1 MSLALVRFLYGNQT
15 PCWGLLASVVLT
27 LLMTSAEARP
37 VPQANTNKAQP
48 FKKVFIIV
56 LENTTAAAA
65 LQQPYL
71 SALRQRGATLN
82 QFFAVSHPSQP
93 NYIALTS
100 ASTQGV
106 SDNHNVDLDVKHIG
120 DLLEA
125 KDKSWRQYAEGYP
138 EQCFTGALRGRYVRK
153 HAPFISY
160 RNVQSQPTRCA
171 NLVNA
176 AQLEQDIAQG
186 KLADYSLYIPDL
198 DNDGHDTNVAFADHW
213 LQQTFES
220 RFNNPRF
227 MRDMLVV
234 ITFDEDDYSRDNRV
248 YTVLLGNGVKA
259 GAISEQRYNFYS
271 LLKTIE
277 YTLGLGTLGKEDDS
291 ATVINDI
298 WR

>member
-1 MSLALVRFLYGNQT
+1 MRPMPLLLCCLAL
-15 PCWGLLASVVLT
+15 LT
-27 LLMTSAEARP
+27 LAPSADARP
-37 VPQANTNKAQP
+37 AKITHFAKAKP

-56 LENTTAAAA
+56 LENTTAAMAM
-65 LQQPYL
+65 QQPYL
-71 SALRQRGATLN
+71 AKLGQRGASLN

-93 NYIALTS
+93 NYIAMTAAS
-100 ASTQGV
+100 AHGV
-106 SDNHNVDLDVKHIG
+106 SSNQNIDLDVTHIG

-125 KDKSWRQYAEGYP
+125 KHKSWRQYAEGYP
-138 EQCFTGALRGRYVRK
+138 GNCFTGAVSGRYVRK

-160 RNVQSQPTRCA
+160 HNVQSNTVRCA

-176 AQLEQDIAQG
+176 EQLDQDIAQG

-198 DNDGHDTNVAFADHW
+198 YNDGHDTGVAYADHW
-213 LQQTFES
+213 LQKTFGP
-220 RFNNPRF
+220 RFNNQQF

-259 GAISEQRYNFYS
+259 GATSERRYDFYS
-271 LLKTIE
+271 LLKTVE
-277 YTLGLGTLGKEDDS
+277 ETLELGTLGKEDAT

>member
-1 MSLALVRFLYGNQT
+1 MHHSLRLLLRCSVLAMCLALF
-15 PCWGLLASVVLT
+15 A
-27 LLMTSAEARP
+27 P
-37 VPQANTNKAQP
+37 VPDANAQLIIKTNLGKIQP

-71 SALRQRGATLN
+71 TVLHQRGATLN
-82 QFFAVSHPSQP
+82 QFFAVAHPSQP
-93 NYIALTS
+93 NYIALTA
-100 ASTQGV
+100 ASTHGV
-106 SDNHNVDLDVKHIG
+106 SGNQNVDLDVTHIG

-125 KDKSWRQYAEGYP
+125 KQKSWRQYAEGYP
-138 EQCFTGALRGRYVRK
+138 GSCFSGAVSGRYVRK

-160 RNVQSQPTRCA
+160 HNVRSQPTRCA

-176 AQLEQDIAQG
+176 EQLEQDIAQG
-186 KLADYSLYIPDL
+186 KLADYSLYIPNL
-198 DNDGHDTNVAFADHW
+198 DNDGHDTGVSFADRW
-213 LQQTFES
+213 LQRTFEAP
-220 RFNNPRF
+220 FNNPQF

-259 GAISEQRYNFYS
+259 GATSERRYDFYS

-277 YTLGLGTLGKEDDS
+277 NTLGLNTLGKED
-291 ATVINDI
+291 ATATPITEI